1 MHFIPKFCFA
11 PTIQQFGANVV
22 ELVPSVI
29 CLLHNTSEYM
39 NDTDRRIVAPKI
51 TKKQTYKYIEP
62 NSRHSFAKQEI
73 FMFRRVGR
81 RRVRELS
88 YTFNEPRGMS
98 CAGVFVKSTQQF
110 ANIIQK

>member
-51 TKKQTYKYIEP
+51 TKKP
-62 NSRHSFAKQEI
+62 NI
-73 FMFRRVGR
+73 
-81 RRVRELS
+81 
-88 YTFNEPRGMS
+88 
-98 CAGVFVKSTQQF
+98 
-110 ANIIQK
+110 